1 MVSFAQSIYFC
12 GIIIFVMKEID
23 NEKVGKFIENLR
35 KEKGLSQQDLA
46 EKLSVSNQAVSKWES
61 GKNLPDIAIQKQ
73 ICEACNITL
82 EELHAGERD
91 IAKRKNTKKLKKEN
105 KIFLIIILFLIPI
118 MTFFIVYFALN
129 FRALKVYYSNS
140 NITNEENGVRANLL
154 ILKLPRKLII
164 FINNIKPY
172 NYEVK
177 DSDLL
182 DLKLYSGDKILLS
195 SSMIKND
202 IFEVETT
209 QDIDRKNV
217 RIVLKIDSVDGTSQ
231 TFERKMKLIRYERD
245 ENNDDKYENK
255 SLNYLSSDEIA
266 KKLIKDG
273 YTLKDNNVYEKEEQS
288 EGKILNVVYDL
299 EHEKIDILYIH
310 NEYTEKI
317 AVDYQLNVF
326 QTVVFNNNDIDN
338 ISEKYVFDL
347 KNSKNNC
354 EIGECTTLKNTRKLV
369 EKYLFQLQ
377 VG

>member
-182 DLKLYSGDKILLS
+182 DLKLYSGGKILLS

-273 YTLKDNNVYEKEEQS
+273 YTLKDNNVYEKEENDNSKQLRI
-288 EGKILNVVYDL
+288 KYDL
-299 EHEKIDILYIH
+299 EHEKIDIWYIH
-310 NEYTEKI
+310 NDYTEKI

-354 EIGECTTLKNTRKLV
+354 EIGECSTLKNTRKLV